1 MIVNIRIR
9 DDLYNTLREK
19 AKHNYRTITAE
30 LEIILSNALA
40 EDTKNTKDTTTS
52 ASSTEIKEQPR
63 KQLPRKNTII
73 GLESEEDLKMLEE
86 EAKSKWI

>member
-19 AKHNYRTITAE
+19 AKRNYRTITAE

-40 EDTKNTKDTTTS
+40 GDTTTPV
-52 ASSTEIKEQPR
+52 AEVETTTPV
-63 KQLPRKNTII
+63 KQVKKSII
-73 GLESEEDLKMLEE
+73 GDEE
-86 EAKSKWI
+86 EYYREYGNKGEEILGWQ

>member
-30 LEIILSNALA
+30 LEIILSNAFA
-40 EDTKNTKDTTTS
+40 EDTKDTTTS
-52 ASSTEIKEQPR
+52 ASASEVKEPSQKQKVR
-63 KQLPRKNTII
+63 KGVI
-73 GLESEEDLKMLEE
+73 GAELDEDLNFNEE
-86 EAKSKWI
+86 GKLTWRR

>member
-19 AKHNYRTITAE
+19 AKCNYRTITAE

-40 EDTKNTKDTTTS
+40 GDTTTPVAEAETTTPAKPVKKS
-52 ASSTEIKEQPR
+52 
-63 KQLPRKNTII
+63 II
-73 GLESEEDLKMLEE
+73 GFDDDEEGKF
-86 EAKSKWI
+86 SKWTM

>member
-19 AKHNYRTITAE
+19 AKRNYRTITAE

-40 EDTKNTKDTTTS
+40 GDTTTPVAEVETTTLVKPVKKS
-52 ASSTEIKEQPR
+52 
-63 KQLPRKNTII
+63 II
-73 GLESEEDLKMLEE
+73 GFDDDKEERLT
-86 EAKSKWI
+86 WQ

>member
-19 AKHNYRTITAE
+19 AKRNYRTITAE

-40 EDTKNTKDTTTS
+40 GDTTTPVAETTTPVKPVKKS
-52 ASSTEIKEQPR
+52 
-63 KQLPRKNTII
+63 II
-73 GLESEEDLKMLEE
+73 GDEEDKF
-86 EAKSKWI
+86 SKWTT

>member
-19 AKHNYRTITAE
+19 AKRNYRTITAE

-40 EDTKNTKDTTTS
+40 GDTTTPV
-52 ASSTEIKEQPR
+52 TEVETTTPVKPIK
-63 KQLPRKNTII
+63 KSII
-73 GLESEEDLKMLEE
+73 GFDDDEE
-86 EAKSKWI
+86 ERLTWQ